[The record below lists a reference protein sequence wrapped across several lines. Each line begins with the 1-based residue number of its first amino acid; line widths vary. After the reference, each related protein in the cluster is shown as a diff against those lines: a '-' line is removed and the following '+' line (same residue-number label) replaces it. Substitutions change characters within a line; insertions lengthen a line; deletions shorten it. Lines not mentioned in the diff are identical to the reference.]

1 MFITK
6 TISHEAVDMA
16 TVIETYNADMENMLA
31 MDFLSSK
38 YQDEYFGESAAV
50 AANEATFE
58 EIKNKLSDIVGNA
71 LTRLRAYGSACY
83 AKAEKAAKA
92 AKAKV
97 TSKNE
102 ETETVVDF
110 EAFMEASGN
119 ESIISTTTAKLKAA
133 IDEALKALNGIAKGA
148 VKNAKDLATYIST
161 KCANLKEFISSKIS
175 SKNEDAE
182 ISIYSEAGDARLID
196 KLLSAVR
203 KGIDKCTNLGGA
215 ALEKAKGMLA
225 SVKPFAS
232 KMFHK
237 AYTAVVTLINKATQK
252 AQKAIS
258 SIKF

>member
-6 TISHEAVDMA
+6 TIRTEAPDMA
-16 TVIETYNADMENMLA
+16 TVIESFNADMENMLD
-31 MDFLSSK
+31 MDFLATK

-50 AANEATFE
+50 IANEATFE
-58 EIKNKLSDIVGNA
+58 EIKNKLSDIVSNA

-102 ETETVVDF
+102 DAIDF

-119 ESIISTTTAKLKAA
+119 ESIISTTTAKLKSAV
-133 IDEALKALNGIAKGA
+133 DEALKALNGIAKGA

-161 KCANLKEFISSKIS
+161 KWASLKEFISSKIS

-182 ISIYSEAGDARLID
+182 VSIYSEAGDERLID
-196 KLLSAVR
+196 KLLGAIR
-203 KGIDKCTNLGGA
+203 KGIDKCTSLGGA
-215 ALEKAKGMLA
+215 ALEKAKGMLG

-237 AYTAVVTLINKATQK
+237 AYAAVVTLINKATQK
-252 AQKAIS
+252 AQKVIS

>member
-6 TISHEAVDMA
+6 TIRTEAPDMA
-16 TVIETYNADMENMLA
+16 TVIESFNADMENMLA
-31 MDFLSSK
+31 MDFLATK

-50 AANEATFE
+50 VANEATFE
-58 EIKNKLSDIVGNA
+58 EIKNKLSDIVSNA

-102 ETETVVDF
+102 DAIDF

-119 ESIISTTTAKLKAA
+119 ESIISTTTAKLKSAV
-133 IDEALKALNGIAKGA
+133 DEALKALNGIAKGA

-161 KCANLKEFISSKIS
+161 KCTSLKEFISSKIS
-175 SKNEDAE
+175 SKNEDVE
-182 ISIYSEAGDARLID
+182 LSIYSEAGDERIID
-196 KLLSAVR
+196 KLLGAIR
-203 KGIDKCTNLGGA
+203 KGIDKCTSLGGA
-215 ALEKAKGMLA
+215 ALEKAKGMLG

-237 AYTAVVTLINKATQK
+237 AYAAVVTLINKATQK
-252 AQKAIS
+252 AQKVIS

>member
-6 TISHEAVDMA
+6 TIRTEAPDMA
-16 TVIETYNADMENMLA
+16 SVIESFNADMENMLA
-31 MDFLSSK
+31 MDFLATK

-50 AANEATFE
+50 IANEATFE
-58 EIKNKLSDIVGNA
+58 EIKNKLSDIVSNA

-102 ETETVVDF
+102 DAIDF

-119 ESIISTTTAKLKAA
+119 ESIISTTTAKLKSAV
-133 IDEALKALNGIAKGA
+133 DEALKALNGIAKGA

-161 KCANLKEFISSKIS
+161 KCASLKEFISSKIS
-175 SKNEDAE
+175 SKNEDVE
-182 ISIYSEAGDARLID
+182 LSIYSEAGDERIID
-196 KLLSAVR
+196 KLLGAIR
-203 KGIDKCTNLGGA
+203 KGIDKCTSLGGA
-215 ALEKAKGMLA
+215 ALEKAKGMLG

-237 AYTAVVTLINKATQK
+237 AYAAVVTLINKATQK
-252 AQKAIS
+252 AQKVIS

>member
-6 TISHEAVDMA
+6 TIRTEAPDMA
-16 TVIETYNADMENMLA
+16 TVIESFNADMENMLA
-31 MDFLSSK
+31 MDFLATK

-50 AANEATFE
+50 VANEATFE
-58 EIKNKLSDIVGNA
+58 EIKNKLSDIVSNA

-102 ETETVVDF
+102 DAIDF

-119 ESIISTTTAKLKAA
+119 ESIISTTTAKLKSAV
-133 IDEALKALNGIAKGA
+133 DEALKALNGIAKGA

-161 KCANLKEFISSKIS
+161 KCASLKEFISSKIS

-182 ISIYSEAGDARLID
+182 VSIYSEAGDERLID
-196 KLLSAVR
+196 KLLGAIR
-203 KGIDKCTNLGGA
+203 KGIDKCTSLGGA
-215 ALEKAKGMLA
+215 ALEKAKGMLG

-237 AYTAVVTLINKATQK
+237 AYAAVVTLINKATQK
-252 AQKAIS
+252 AQKVIS

>member
-6 TISHEAVDMA
+6 TIRTEAPDMA
-16 TVIETYNADMENMLA
+16 SVIESFNADMENMLA
-31 MDFLSSK
+31 MDFLATK

-50 AANEATFE
+50 IANEATFE
-58 EIKNKLSDIVGNA
+58 EIKNKLSDIVSNA

-102 ETETVVDF
+102 DAIDF

-119 ESIISTTTAKLKAA
+119 ESIISTTTAKLKSAV
-133 IDEALKALNGIAKGA
+133 DEALKALNGIAKGA

-161 KCANLKEFISSKIS
+161 KCASLKEFISSKIS

-182 ISIYSEAGDARLID
+182 VSIYSEAGDERLID
-196 KLLSAVR
+196 KLLGAIR
-203 KGIDKCTNLGGA
+203 KGIDKCTSLGGA
-215 ALEKAKGMLA
+215 ALEKAKGMLG

-237 AYTAVVTLINKATQK
+237 AYAAVVTLINKATQK
-252 AQKAIS
+252 AQKVIS

>member
-6 TISHEAVDMA
+6 TIRTEAPDMA
-16 TVIETYNADMENMLA
+16 TVIESFNADMENMLA
-31 MDFLSSK
+31 MDFLATK

-50 AANEATFE
+50 VANEATFE
-58 EIKNKLSDIVGNA
+58 EIKNKLSDIVSNA

-102 ETETVVDF
+102 DAIDF

-119 ESIISTTTAKLKAA
+119 ESIISTTTAKLKSAV
-133 IDEALKALNGIAKGA
+133 DEALKALNGIAKGA

-161 KCANLKEFISSKIS
+161 KCASLKEFISSKIS
-175 SKNEDAE
+175 SKNEDVE
-182 ISIYSEAGDARLID
+182 LSIYSEAGDERLID
-196 KLLSAVR
+196 KLLGAIR
-203 KGIDKCTNLGGA
+203 KGIDKCTSLGGA
-215 ALEKAKGMLA
+215 ALEKAKGMLG

-237 AYTAVVTLINKATQK
+237 AYAAVVTLINKATQK
-252 AQKAIS
+252 AQKVIS

>member
-6 TISHEAVDMA
+6 TIRTEAPDMA
-16 TVIETYNADMENMLA
+16 TVIESFNADMENMLA
-31 MDFLSSK
+31 MDFLATK

-50 AANEATFE
+50 IANEATFE
-58 EIKNKLSDIVGNA
+58 EIKNKLSDIVSNA

-83 AKAEKAAKA
+83 AKAEKAAKV

-102 ETETVVDF
+102 DAIDF

-119 ESIISTTTAKLKAA
+119 ESIISTTTAKLKSAV
-133 IDEALKALNGIAKGA
+133 DEALKALNGIAKGA

-161 KCANLKEFISSKIS
+161 KCASLKEFISSKIS

-182 ISIYSEAGDARLID
+182 VSIYSEAGDERLID
-196 KLLSAVR
+196 KLLGAIR
-203 KGIDKCTNLGGA
+203 KGIDKCTSLGGA
-215 ALEKAKGMLA
+215 ALEKAKGMLG

-237 AYTAVVTLINKATQK
+237 AYAAVVTLINKATQK
-252 AQKAIS
+252 AQKVIS

>member
-6 TISHEAVDMA
+6 TIRTEAPDMA
-16 TVIETYNADMENMLA
+16 TVIESFNADMENMLA
-31 MDFLSSK
+31 MDFLATK

-50 AANEATFE
+50 IANEATFE
-58 EIKNKLSDIVGNA
+58 EIKNKLSDIVSNA

-102 ETETVVDF
+102 DAIDF

-119 ESIISTTTAKLKAA
+119 ESIISTTTAKLKSAV
-133 IDEALKALNGIAKGA
+133 DEALKALNGIAKGA

-161 KCANLKEFISSKIS
+161 KCASLKEFISSKIS
-175 SKNEDAE
+175 SKNENVE
-182 ISIYSEAGDARLID
+182 LSIYSEAGDERLID
-196 KLLSAVR
+196 KLLGAIR
-203 KGIDKCTNLGGA
+203 KGIDKCTSLGGA
-215 ALEKAKGMLA
+215 ALEKAKGMLG

-237 AYTAVVTLINKATQK
+237 AYAAVVTLINKATQK
-252 AQKAIS
+252 AQKVIS

>member
-6 TISHEAVDMA
+6 TIRTEAPDMA
-16 TVIETYNADMENMLA
+16 TVIESFNADMENMLA
-31 MDFLSSK
+31 MDFLATK

-50 AANEATFE
+50 IANEATFE
-58 EIKNKLSDIVGNA
+58 EIKNKLSDIVSNA

-102 ETETVVDF
+102 DAIDF

-119 ESIISTTTAKLKAA
+119 ESIISTTTAKLKSAV
-133 IDEALKALNGIAKGA
+133 DEALKALNGIAKGA

-161 KCANLKEFISSKIS
+161 KCASLKEFISSKIS

-182 ISIYSEAGDARLID
+182 VSIYSEAGDERLID
-196 KLLSAVR
+196 KLLGAIR
-203 KGIDKCTNLGGA
+203 KGIDKCTSLGGT
-215 ALEKAKGMLA
+215 ALEKAKGMLG

-237 AYTAVVTLINKATQK
+237 AYAAVVTLINKATQK
-252 AQKAIS
+252 AQKVIS

>member
-6 TISHEAVDMA
+6 TIRTEAPDMA
-16 TVIETYNADMENMLA
+16 TVIESFNVDMENMLA
-31 MDFLSSK
+31 MDFLATK

-50 AANEATFE
+50 IANEATFE
-58 EIKNKLSDIVGNA
+58 EIKNKLSDIVSNA

-102 ETETVVDF
+102 DAIDF

-119 ESIISTTTAKLKAA
+119 ESIISTTTAKLKSAV
-133 IDEALKALNGIAKGA
+133 DEALKALNGIAKGA

-161 KCANLKEFISSKIS
+161 KCASLKEFISSKIS

-182 ISIYSEAGDARLID
+182 VSIYSEAGDERIID
-196 KLLSAVR
+196 KLLGAIR
-203 KGIDKCTNLGGA
+203 KGIDKCTSLGGA
-215 ALEKAKGMLA
+215 ALEKAKGMLG

-237 AYTAVVTLINKATQK
+237 AYAAVVTLINKATQK
-252 AQKAIS
+252 AQKVIS

>member
-6 TISHEAVDMA
+6 TIRTEAPDMA
-16 TVIETYNADMENMLA
+16 SVIESFNADMENMLA
-31 MDFLSSK
+31 MDFLATK

-50 AANEATFE
+50 VANEATFE
-58 EIKNKLSDIVGNA
+58 EIKNKLSDIVSNA

-102 ETETVVDF
+102 DAIDF

-119 ESIISTTTAKLKAA
+119 ESIISTTTAKLKSAV
-133 IDEALKALNGIAKGA
+133 DEALKALNGIAKGA

-161 KCANLKEFISSKIS
+161 KCASLKEFISSKIS
-175 SKNEDAE
+175 SKNEDVE
-182 ISIYSEAGDARLID
+182 MSIYSEAGDERIID
-196 KLLSAVR
+196 KLLGAIR
-203 KGIDKCTNLGGA
+203 KGIDKCTSLGGA
-215 ALEKAKGMLA
+215 ALEKAKGMLG

-237 AYTAVVTLINKATQK
+237 AYAAVVTLINKATQK
-252 AQKAIS
+252 AQKVIS

>member
-6 TISHEAVDMA
+6 TIRTEAPDMA
-16 TVIETYNADMENMLA
+16 SVIESFNADMENMLA

-97 TSKNE
+97 SSKNE
-102 ETETVVDF
+102 ETVVDF

-119 ESIISTTTAKLKAA
+119 ESIISTTTAKLKTA

-175 SKNEDAE
+175 SKNEDVE
-182 ISIYSEAGDARLID
+182 MSIYSEAGDERLID
-196 KLLSAVR
+196 KLLGAIR

-215 ALEKAKGMLA
+215 ALEKAKGLLG

-232 KMFHK
+232 KIFHK
-237 AYTAVVTLINKATQK
+237 AYTAIVTLINKATQK
-252 AQKAIS
+252 AQKVIS

>member
-6 TISHEAVDMA
+6 TIRTEAPDMT
-16 TVIETYNADMENMLA
+16 TVIESFNADMENMLA
-31 MDFLSSK
+31 MDFLATK

-50 AANEATFE
+50 IANEATFE
-58 EIKNKLSDIVGNA
+58 EIKNKLSDIVSNA

-102 ETETVVDF
+102 DAIDF

-119 ESIISTTTAKLKAA
+119 ESIISTTTAKLKSAV
-133 IDEALKALNGIAKGA
+133 DEALKALNGIAKGA

-161 KCANLKEFISSKIS
+161 KCASLKEFISSKIS
-175 SKNEDAE
+175 SKNEDVE
-182 ISIYSEAGDARLID
+182 LSIYSEAGDERLID
-196 KLLSAVR
+196 KLLGAIR
-203 KGIDKCTNLGGA
+203 KGIDKCTSLGGA
-215 ALEKAKGMLA
+215 ALEKAKGMLG

-237 AYTAVVTLINKATQK
+237 AYAAVVTLINKATQK
-252 AQKAIS
+252 AQKVIS

>member
-6 TISHEAVDMA
+6 TIRTEAPDMA
-16 TVIETYNADMENMLA
+16 TVIESFNADMENMLA
-31 MDFLSSK
+31 MDFLATK

-50 AANEATFE
+50 VANEATFE
-58 EIKNKLSDIVGNA
+58 EIKNKLSDIVSNA

-102 ETETVVDF
+102 DAIDF

-119 ESIISTTTAKLKAA
+119 ESIISTTTAKLKSAV
-133 IDEALKALNGIAKGA
+133 DEALKALNGIAKGA

-161 KCANLKEFISSKIS
+161 KCASLKEFISSKIS

-182 ISIYSEAGDARLID
+182 LSIYSEAGDERLID
-196 KLLSAVR
+196 KLLGAIR
-203 KGIDKCTNLGGA
+203 KGIDKCTSLGGA
-215 ALEKAKGMLA
+215 ALEKAKGMLG

-237 AYTAVVTLINKATQK
+237 AYAAVVTLINKATQK
-252 AQKAIS
+252 AQKVIS

>member
-6 TISHEAVDMA
+6 TISTEAPDMA
-16 TVIETYNADMENMLA
+16 TVIESFNADMENMLA
-31 MDFLSSK
+31 MDFLATK

-50 AANEATFE
+50 VANEATFE
-58 EIKNKLSDIVGNA
+58 EIKNKLSDIVSNA

-102 ETETVVDF
+102 DAIDF

-119 ESIISTTTAKLKAA
+119 ESIISTTTAKLKSAV
-133 IDEALKALNGIAKGA
+133 DEALKALNGIAKGA

-161 KCANLKEFISSKIS
+161 KCASLKEFISSKIS

-182 ISIYSEAGDARLID
+182 VSIYSEAGDERLID
-196 KLLSAVR
+196 KLLGAIR
-203 KGIDKCTNLGGA
+203 KGIDKCTSLGGA
-215 ALEKAKGMLA
+215 ALEKAKGMLG

-237 AYTAVVTLINKATQK
+237 AYAAVVTLINKATQK
-252 AQKAIS
+252 AQKVIS

>member
-6 TISHEAVDMA
+6 TIRTEAPDMA
-16 TVIETYNADMENMLA
+16 TVIESFNADMENMLA
-31 MDFLSSK
+31 MDFLATK

-50 AANEATFE
+50 IANEATFE
-58 EIKNKLSDIVGNA
+58 EIKNKLSDIVSNA

-102 ETETVVDF
+102 DAIDF

-119 ESIISTTTAKLKAA
+119 ESIISTTTAKLKSAV
-133 IDEALKALNGIAKGA
+133 DEALKALNGIAKGA
-148 VKNAKDLATYIST
+148 VKNAKDLATYINT
-161 KCANLKEFISSKIS
+161 KCASLKEFISSKIS
-175 SKNEDAE
+175 SKNEDVE
-182 ISIYSEAGDARLID
+182 LSIYSEAGDERIID
-196 KLLSAVR
+196 KLLGAIR
-203 KGIDKCTNLGGA
+203 KGIDKCTSLGGA
-215 ALEKAKGMLA
+215 ALEKAKGMLG

-237 AYTAVVTLINKATQK
+237 AYAAVVTLINKATQK
-252 AQKAIS
+252 AQKVIS

>member
-6 TISHEAVDMA
+6 TIRTEAPDMA
-16 TVIETYNADMENMLA
+16 TVIESFNADMENMLA
-31 MDFLSSK
+31 MDFLATK

-50 AANEATFE
+50 IANEATFE
-58 EIKNKLSDIVGNA
+58 EIKNKLSDIVSNA

-102 ETETVVDF
+102 DAIDF

-119 ESIISTTTAKLKAA
+119 ESIISTTTAKLKSAV
-133 IDEALKALNGIAKGA
+133 DEALKALNGIAKGA
-148 VKNAKDLATYIST
+148 VKSAKDLATYIST
-161 KCANLKEFISSKIS
+161 KCASLKEFISSKIS
-175 SKNEDAE
+175 SKNEDVE
-182 ISIYSEAGDARLID
+182 LSIYSEAGDERIID
-196 KLLSAVR
+196 KLLGAIR
-203 KGIDKCTNLGGA
+203 KGIDKCTSLGGA
-215 ALEKAKGMLA
+215 ALEKAKGMLG

-237 AYTAVVTLINKATQK
+237 AYAAVVTLINKATQK
-252 AQKAIS
+252 AQKVIS

>member
-6 TISHEAVDMA
+6 TIHTEAPDMA
-16 TVIETYNADMENMLA
+16 TVIESFNADMENMLA
-31 MDFLSSK
+31 MDFLATK

-50 AANEATFE
+50 IANEATFE
-58 EIKNKLSDIVGNA
+58 EIKNKLSDIVSNA

-102 ETETVVDF
+102 DAIDF

-119 ESIISTTTAKLKAA
+119 ESIISTTTAKLKSAV
-133 IDEALKALNGIAKGA
+133 DEALKALNGIAKGA

-161 KCANLKEFISSKIS
+161 KCASLKEFISSKIS

-182 ISIYSEAGDARLID
+182 VSIYSEAGDERIID
-196 KLLSAVR
+196 KLLGAIR
-203 KGIDKCTNLGGA
+203 KGIDKCTSLGGA
-215 ALEKAKGMLA
+215 ALEKAKGMLG

-237 AYTAVVTLINKATQK
+237 AYAAVVTLINKATQK
-252 AQKAIS
+252 AQKVIS

>member
-1 MFITK
+1 
-6 TISHEAVDMA
+6 MA
-16 TVIETYNADMENMLA
+16 TVIESFNADMENMLA
-31 MDFLSSK
+31 MDFLATK

-50 AANEATFE
+50 VANEATFE
-58 EIKNKLSDIVGNA
+58 EIKNKLSDIVSNA

-102 ETETVVDF
+102 DAIDF

-119 ESIISTTTAKLKAA
+119 ESIISTTTAKLKSAV
-133 IDEALKALNGIAKGA
+133 DEALKALNGIAKGA

-161 KCANLKEFISSKIS
+161 KCASLKEFISSKIS

-182 ISIYSEAGDARLID
+182 VSIYSEAGDERIID
-196 KLLSAVR
+196 KLLGAIR
-203 KGIDKCTNLGGA
+203 KGIDKCTSLGGA
-215 ALEKAKGMLA
+215 ALEKAKGMLG

-237 AYTAVVTLINKATQK
+237 AYAAVVTLINKATQK
-252 AQKAIS
+252 AQKVIS

>member
-6 TISHEAVDMA
+6 TIRTEAPDMA
-16 TVIETYNADMENMLA
+16 TVIESFNADMENMLA
-31 MDFLSSK
+31 MDFLATK

-50 AANEATFE
+50 VANEATFE
-58 EIKNKLSDIVGNA
+58 EIKNKLSDIVSNA

-102 ETETVVDF
+102 DAIEF

-119 ESIISTTTAKLKAA
+119 ESIISTTTAKLKSAV
-133 IDEALKALNGIAKGA
+133 DEALKALNGIAKGA

-161 KCANLKEFISSKIS
+161 KCASLKEFISSKIS

-182 ISIYSEAGDARLID
+182 VSIYSEAGDERLID
-196 KLLSAVR
+196 KLLGAIR
-203 KGIDKCTNLGGA
+203 KGIDKCTSLGGA
-215 ALEKAKGMLA
+215 ALEKAKGMLG

-237 AYTAVVTLINKATQK
+237 AYAAVVTLINKATQK
-252 AQKAIS
+252 AQKVIS

>member
-6 TISHEAVDMA
+6 TIRTEAPDMA
-16 TVIETYNADMENMLA
+16 AVIESFNADMENMLA
-31 MDFLSSK
+31 MDFLATK

-50 AANEATFE
+50 IANEATFE
-58 EIKNKLSDIVGNA
+58 EIKNKLSDIVSNA

-102 ETETVVDF
+102 DAIDF

-119 ESIISTTTAKLKAA
+119 ENIISTTTAKLKSAV
-133 IDEALKALNGIAKGA
+133 DEALKALNGIAKGA

-161 KCANLKEFISSKIS
+161 KCASLKEFISSKIS
-175 SKNEDAE
+175 SKNEDVE
-182 ISIYSEAGDARLID
+182 LSIYSEAGDERLID
-196 KLLSAVR
+196 KLLGAIR
-203 KGIDKCTNLGGA
+203 KGIDKCTSLGGA
-215 ALEKAKGMLA
+215 ALEKAKGMLG

-237 AYTAVVTLINKATQK
+237 AYAAVVTLINKATQK
-252 AQKAIS
+252 AQKVIS

>member
-6 TISHEAVDMA
+6 TIRTEAPDMA
-16 TVIETYNADMENMLA
+16 TVIESFNADMENMLA
-31 MDFLSSK
+31 MDFLATK

-50 AANEATFE
+50 IANEATFE
-58 EIKNKLSDIVGNA
+58 EIKNKLSDIVSNA

-102 ETETVVDF
+102 DAIDF

-119 ESIISTTTAKLKAA
+119 ESIISTTTAKLKSAV
-133 IDEALKALNGIAKGA
+133 DEALKALNGIAKGA

-161 KCANLKEFISSKIS
+161 KCASLKEFISSKIS

-182 ISIYSEAGDARLID
+182 VSIYTEAGDERIID
-196 KLLSAVR
+196 KLLGAIR
-203 KGIDKCTNLGGA
+203 KGIDKCTSLGGA
-215 ALEKAKGMLA
+215 ALEKAKGMLG

-237 AYTAVVTLINKATQK
+237 AYAAVVTLINKATQK
-252 AQKAIS
+252 AQKVIS

>member
-6 TISHEAVDMA
+6 TIRTEAPDMA
-16 TVIETYNADMENMLA
+16 SVIESFNADMENMLA
-31 MDFLSSK
+31 MDFLATK

-50 AANEATFE
+50 IANEATFE
-58 EIKNKLSDIVGNA
+58 EIKNKLSDIVSNA

-102 ETETVVDF
+102 DAIDF

-119 ESIISTTTAKLKAA
+119 ESIISTTTAKLKSAV
-133 IDEALKALNGIAKGA
+133 DEALKALNGIAKGA

-161 KCANLKEFISSKIS
+161 KCASLKEFISSKIS

-182 ISIYSEAGDARLID
+182 VSIYSEAGDERIID
-196 KLLSAVR
+196 KLLGAIR
-203 KGIDKCTNLGGA
+203 KGIDKCTSLGGA
-215 ALEKAKGMLA
+215 ALEKAKGMLG
-225 SVKPFAS
+225 SVKPFTS

-237 AYTAVVTLINKATQK
+237 AYAAVVTLINKATQK
-252 AQKAIS
+252 AQKVIS

>member
-6 TISHEAVDMA
+6 TIRTEAPDMA
-16 TVIETYNADMENMLA
+16 TVIESFNADMENMLA
-31 MDFLSSK
+31 MDFLATK

-50 AANEATFE
+50 IANEATFE
-58 EIKNKLSDIVGNA
+58 EIKNKLSDIVSNA

-83 AKAEKAAKA
+83 AKAEKAAKD

-102 ETETVVDF
+102 DAIDF

-119 ESIISTTTAKLKAA
+119 ESIISTTTAKLKSAV
-133 IDEALKALNGIAKGA
+133 DEALKALNGIAKGA

-161 KCANLKEFISSKIS
+161 KCASLKEFISSKIS
-175 SKNEDAE
+175 SKNEDVE
-182 ISIYSEAGDARLID
+182 LSIYSEAGDERLID
-196 KLLSAVR
+196 KLLGAIR
-203 KGIDKCTNLGGA
+203 KGIDKCTSLGGA
-215 ALEKAKGMLA
+215 ALEKAKGMLG

-237 AYTAVVTLINKATQK
+237 AYAAVVTLINKATQK
-252 AQKAIS
+252 AQKVIS

>member
-6 TISHEAVDMA
+6 TIRTEAPDMA
-16 TVIETYNADMENMLA
+16 TVIESFNADMENMLD
-31 MDFLSSK
+31 MDFLATK

-50 AANEATFE
+50 IANEATFE
-58 EIKNKLSDIVGNA
+58 EIKNKLSDIVSNA

-102 ETETVVDF
+102 DAIDF

-119 ESIISTTTAKLKAA
+119 ESIISTTTAKLKSAV
-133 IDEALKALNGIAKGA
+133 DEALKALNGIAKGA

-161 KCANLKEFISSKIS
+161 KCASLKEFISSKIS

-182 ISIYSEAGDARLID
+182 VSIYSEAGDERLID
-196 KLLSAVR
+196 KLLGAIR
-203 KGIDKCTNLGGA
+203 KGIDKCTSLGGA
-215 ALEKAKGMLA
+215 ALEKAKGMLG

-237 AYTAVVTLINKATQK
+237 AYAAVVTLINKATQK
-252 AQKAIS
+252 AQKVIS

>member
-6 TISHEAVDMA
+6 TIRTEAPDMA
-16 TVIETYNADMENMLA
+16 SVIESFNADMENMLA
-31 MDFLSSK
+31 MDFLATK

-50 AANEATFE
+50 IANEATFE
-58 EIKNKLSDIVGNA
+58 EIKNKLSDIVSNA

-102 ETETVVDF
+102 DAIDF

-119 ESIISTTTAKLKAA
+119 ESIISTTTAKLKTA

-175 SKNEDAE
+175 SKNEDVE
-182 ISIYSEAGDARLID
+182 MSIYSEAGDERLID

-215 ALEKAKGMLA
+215 ALEKAKGLLG

-232 KMFHK
+232 KIFHK

-252 AQKAIS
+252 AQKVIS

>member
-6 TISHEAVDMA
+6 TIRTEAPDMA
-16 TVIETYNADMENMLA
+16 TVIESFNADMENMLA
-31 MDFLSSK
+31 MDFLATK

-50 AANEATFE
+50 VANEATFE
-58 EIKNKLSDIVGNA
+58 EIKNKLSDIVSNA

-83 AKAEKAAKA
+83 AKAEKAAKV

-102 ETETVVDF
+102 DAIDF

-119 ESIISTTTAKLKAA
+119 ESIISTTTAKLKSAV
-133 IDEALKALNGIAKGA
+133 DEALKALNGIAKGA

-161 KCANLKEFISSKIS
+161 KCASLKEFISSKIS

-182 ISIYSEAGDARLID
+182 VYIYSEAGDERLID
-196 KLLSAVR
+196 KLLGAIR
-203 KGIDKCTNLGGA
+203 KGIDKCTSLGGA
-215 ALEKAKGMLA
+215 ALEKAKGMLG

-237 AYTAVVTLINKATQK
+237 AYAAVVTLINKATQK
-252 AQKAIS
+252 AQKVIS

>member
-6 TISHEAVDMA
+6 TIRTEAPDMA
-16 TVIETYNADMENMLA
+16 TVIESFNADMENMLA
-31 MDFLSSK
+31 MDFLATK

-50 AANEATFE
+50 IANEATFE
-58 EIKNKLSDIVGNA
+58 EIKNKLSDIVSNA

-102 ETETVVDF
+102 DAIDF

-119 ESIISTTTAKLKAA
+119 ESIISTTTVKLKSAV
-133 IDEALKALNGIAKGA
+133 DEALKALNGIAKGA

-161 KCANLKEFISSKIS
+161 KCASLKEFISSKIS
-175 SKNEDAE
+175 SKNEDVE
-182 ISIYSEAGDARLID
+182 LSIYSEAGDERLID
-196 KLLSAVR
+196 KLLGAIR
-203 KGIDKCTNLGGA
+203 KGIDKCTSLGGA
-215 ALEKAKGMLA
+215 ALEKAKGMLG

-237 AYTAVVTLINKATQK
+237 AYAAVVTLINKATQK
-252 AQKAIS
+252 AQKVIS

>member
-6 TISHEAVDMA
+6 TIRTEAPDMA
-16 TVIETYNADMENMLA
+16 TVIESFNADMENMLA
-31 MDFLSSK
+31 MDFLATK

-50 AANEATFE
+50 IANEATFE
-58 EIKNKLSDIVGNA
+58 EIKNKLSDIVSNA

-102 ETETVVDF
+102 DAIDF

-119 ESIISTTTAKLKAA
+119 ESIISTTTAKLKSAV
-133 IDEALKALNGIAKGA
+133 DEALKALNGIAKGA

-161 KCANLKEFISSKIS
+161 KCASLKEFISSKIS

-182 ISIYSEAGDARLID
+182 VSIYSEAGDERLID
-196 KLLSAVR
+196 KLLGAIR
-203 KGIDKCTNLGGA
+203 KGIDKCTSLGGA

-237 AYTAVVTLINKATQK
+237 AYAAVVTLINKATQK
-252 AQKAIS
+252 AQKVIS

>member
-6 TISHEAVDMA
+6 TTRTEAPDMA
-16 TVIETYNADMENMLA
+16 TVIESFNADMENMLA
-31 MDFLSSK
+31 MDFLATK

-50 AANEATFE
+50 IANEATFE
-58 EIKNKLSDIVGNA
+58 EIKNKLSDIVSNA

-102 ETETVVDF
+102 DAIDF

-119 ESIISTTTAKLKAA
+119 ESIISTTTAKLKSAV
-133 IDEALKALNGIAKGA
+133 DEALKALNGIAKGA

-161 KCANLKEFISSKIS
+161 KCASLKEFISSKIS

-182 ISIYSEAGDARLID
+182 VSIYSEAGDERIID
-196 KLLSAVR
+196 KLLGAIR
-203 KGIDKCTNLGGA
+203 KGIDKCTSLGGA
-215 ALEKAKGMLA
+215 ALEKAKGMLG

-237 AYTAVVTLINKATQK
+237 AYAAVVTLINKATQK
-252 AQKAIS
+252 AQKVIS

>member
-6 TISHEAVDMA
+6 TIRTEAPDMA
-16 TVIETYNADMENMLA
+16 TVIESFNADMENMLA
-31 MDFLSSK
+31 MDFLATK

-50 AANEATFE
+50 IANEATFE
-58 EIKNKLSDIVGNA
+58 EIKNKLSDIVSNA

-102 ETETVVDF
+102 DAIDF

-119 ESIISTTTAKLKAA
+119 ESIISTTTAKLKSAV
-133 IDEALKALNGIAKGA
+133 DEALKALNGIAKGA

-161 KCANLKEFISSKIS
+161 KCASLKEFISSKIS

-182 ISIYSEAGDARLID
+182 VSIYSEAGDERLID
-196 KLLSAVR
+196 KLLGAIR
-203 KGIDKCTNLGGA
+203 KGIDKCTSLGGA
-215 ALEKAKGMLA
+215 ALEKAKGMLG

-237 AYTAVVTLINKATQK
+237 AYAAVVTLINKATQK
-252 AQKAIS
+252 AQKVIS

>member
-6 TISHEAVDMA
+6 TIRTEAPDMA
-16 TVIETYNADMENMLA
+16 SVIESFNADMENMLA
-31 MDFLSSK
+31 MDFLATK

-50 AANEATFE
+50 VANEATFE
-58 EIKNKLSDIVGNA
+58 EIKNKLSDIVSNA

-102 ETETVVDF
+102 DAIDF

-119 ESIISTTTAKLKAA
+119 ESIISTTTAKLKSAV
-133 IDEALKALNGIAKGA
+133 DEALKALNGIAKGA

-161 KCANLKEFISSKIS
+161 KCASLKEFISSKIS

-182 ISIYSEAGDARLID
+182 VSIYSEAGDERLID
-196 KLLSAVR
+196 KLLGAIR
-203 KGIDKCTNLGGA
+203 KGIDKCTSLGGA
-215 ALEKAKGMLA
+215 ALEKAKGMLG

-237 AYTAVVTLINKATQK
+237 AYAAVITLINKATQK
-252 AQKAIS
+252 AQKVIS

>member
-6 TISHEAVDMA
+6 TIRTEAPDMA
-16 TVIETYNADMENMLA
+16 SVIESFNADMENMLA
-31 MDFLSSK
+31 MDFLATK

-50 AANEATFE
+50 VANEATFE
-58 EIKNKLSDIVGNA
+58 EIKNKLSDIVSNA

-102 ETETVVDF
+102 DAIDF

-119 ESIISTTTAKLKAA
+119 ESIISTTTAKLKSAV
-133 IDEALKALNGIAKGA
+133 DEALKALNGIAKGA

-161 KCANLKEFISSKIS
+161 KCASLKEFISSKIS

-182 ISIYSEAGDARLID
+182 VSIYSEAGDERLID
-196 KLLSAVR
+196 KLLGAIR
-203 KGIDKCTNLGGA
+203 KGIDKCTSLGGA
-215 ALEKAKGMLA
+215 ALEKAKGMLG

-237 AYTAVVTLINKATQK
+237 AYAAVVTLINKATQK
-252 AQKAIS
+252 AQKVIS

>member
-6 TISHEAVDMA
+6 TIRTEAPDMA
-16 TVIETYNADMENMLA
+16 TVIESFNADMENMLA
-31 MDFLSSK
+31 MDFLATK

-50 AANEATFE
+50 IANEATFE
-58 EIKNKLSDIVGNA
+58 EIKNKLSDIVSNA

-102 ETETVVDF
+102 DAIDF
-110 EAFMEASGN
+110 EVFMEASGN
-119 ESIISTTTAKLKAA
+119 ESIISTTTAKLKSAV
-133 IDEALKALNGIAKGA
+133 DEALKALNGIAKGA

-161 KCANLKEFISSKIS
+161 KCASLKEFISSKIS
-175 SKNEDAE
+175 SKNEDVE
-182 ISIYSEAGDARLID
+182 LSIYSEAGDERIID
-196 KLLSAVR
+196 KLLGAIR
-203 KGIDKCTNLGGA
+203 KGIDKCTSLGGA
-215 ALEKAKGMLA
+215 ALEKAKGMLG

-237 AYTAVVTLINKATQK
+237 AYAAVVTLINKATQK
-252 AQKAIS
+252 AQKVIS

>member
-1 MFITK
+1 MFLTK
-6 TISHEAVDMA
+6 TIRTEAPDMA
-16 TVIETYNADMENMLA
+16 SVIESFNADMENMLA
-31 MDFLSSK
+31 MDFLATK

-50 AANEATFE
+50 IANEATFE
-58 EIKNKLSDIVGNA
+58 EIKNKLSDIVSNA

-102 ETETVVDF
+102 DAIDF

-119 ESIISTTTAKLKAA
+119 ESIISTTTAKLKSAV
-133 IDEALKALNGIAKGA
+133 DEALKALNGIAKGA

-161 KCANLKEFISSKIS
+161 KCASLKEFISSKIS

-182 ISIYSEAGDARLID
+182 VSIYSEAGDERLID
-196 KLLSAVR
+196 KLLGAIR
-203 KGIDKCTNLGGA
+203 KGIDKCTSLGGA
-215 ALEKAKGMLA
+215 ALEKAKGMLG

-237 AYTAVVTLINKATQK
+237 AYAAVVTLINKATQK
-252 AQKAIS
+252 AQKVIS

>member
-6 TISHEAVDMA
+6 TIRTEAPDMA
-16 TVIETYNADMENMLA
+16 SVIESFNADMENMLA
-31 MDFLSSK
+31 MDFLATK

-50 AANEATFE
+50 IANEATFE
-58 EIKNKLSDIVGNA
+58 EIKNKLSDIVSNT

-102 ETETVVDF
+102 DAIDF

-119 ESIISTTTAKLKAA
+119 ESIISTTTAKLKSAV
-133 IDEALKALNGIAKGA
+133 DEALKALNGIAKGA

-161 KCANLKEFISSKIS
+161 KCASLKEFISSKIS

-182 ISIYSEAGDARLID
+182 VSIYSEAGDERLID
-196 KLLSAVR
+196 KLLGAIR
-203 KGIDKCTNLGGA
+203 KGIDKCTSLGGA
-215 ALEKAKGMLA
+215 ALEKAKGMLG

-237 AYTAVVTLINKATQK
+237 AYAAVVTLINKATQK
-252 AQKAIS
+252 AQKVIS

>member
-6 TISHEAVDMA
+6 TIRTEAPDMA
-16 TVIETYNADMENMLA
+16 TVIESFNADMENMLA
-31 MDFLSSK
+31 MDFLATK

-50 AANEATFE
+50 IANEATFE
-58 EIKNKLSDIVGNA
+58 EIKNKLSDIVSNA

-102 ETETVVDF
+102 DAIDF

-119 ESIISTTTAKLKAA
+119 ESIISTTTAKLKSAV
-133 IDEALKALNGIAKGA
+133 DEALKALNGIAKGA

-161 KCANLKEFISSKIS
+161 KCASLKEFISSKIS

-182 ISIYSEAGDARLID
+182 VSIYSEAGDERLID
-196 KLLSAVR
+196 KLLGAIR
-203 KGIDKCTNLGGA
+203 KGIDKCTSLGGA
-215 ALEKAKGMLA
+215 ALEKAKGMLG

-237 AYTAVVTLINKATQK
+237 AYAAAVTLINKATQK
-252 AQKAIS
+252 AQKVIS

>member
-6 TISHEAVDMA
+6 TIRTEAPDMA
-16 TVIETYNADMENMLA
+16 SVIESFNADMENMLA
-31 MDFLSSK
+31 MDFLATK

-50 AANEATFE
+50 IANEATFE
-58 EIKNKLSDIVGNA
+58 EIKNKLSDIVSNA

-102 ETETVVDF
+102 DAIDF

-119 ESIISTTTAKLKAA
+119 ESIISTTTAKLKSAV
-133 IDEALKALNGIAKGA
+133 DEALKALNGIAKGA

-161 KCANLKEFISSKIS
+161 KCASLKEFISSKIS
-175 SKNEDAE
+175 SKNEDVE
-182 ISIYSEAGDARLID
+182 LSIYSEAGDERLID
-196 KLLSAVR
+196 KLLGAIR
-203 KGIDKCTNLGGA
+203 KGIDKCTSLGGA
-215 ALEKAKGMLA
+215 ALEKAKGMLG

-237 AYTAVVTLINKATQK
+237 AYAAVVALINKATQK
-252 AQKAIS
+252 AQKVIS

>member
-6 TISHEAVDMA
+6 TIRTEAPDMA
-16 TVIETYNADMENMLA
+16 TVIESFNADMENMLA
-31 MDFLSSK
+31 MDFLATK

-50 AANEATFE
+50 VANEATFE
-58 EIKNKLSDIVGNA
+58 EIKNKLSDIVSNA

-102 ETETVVDF
+102 DAIDF

-119 ESIISTTTAKLKAA
+119 ESIISTTTAKLKSAV
-133 IDEALKALNGIAKGA
+133 DEALKALNGIAKGV

-161 KCANLKEFISSKIS
+161 KCASLKEFISSKIS
-175 SKNEDAE
+175 SKNEDVE
-182 ISIYSEAGDARLID
+182 LSIYSEAGDERLID
-196 KLLSAVR
+196 KLLGAIR
-203 KGIDKCTNLGGA
+203 KGIDKCTSLGGA
-215 ALEKAKGMLA
+215 ALEKAKGMLG

-237 AYTAVVTLINKATQK
+237 AYAAVVTLINKATQK
-252 AQKAIS
+252 AQKVIS

>member
-6 TISHEAVDMA
+6 TIRTEAPDMA
-16 TVIETYNADMENMLA
+16 TVIESFNADMENMLA
-31 MDFLSSK
+31 MDFLATK

-50 AANEATFE
+50 IANEATFE
-58 EIKNKLSDIVGNA
+58 EIKNKLSDIVSNA

-102 ETETVVDF
+102 DAIDF

-119 ESIISTTTAKLKAA
+119 ESIISTTTAKLKSAV
-133 IDEALKALNGIAKGA
+133 DEALKALNGIAKGA
-148 VKNAKDLATYIST
+148 VKNAKDLSTYIST
-161 KCANLKEFISSKIS
+161 KCASLKEFISSKIS

-182 ISIYSEAGDARLID
+182 VSIYSEAGDERLID
-196 KLLSAVR
+196 KLLGAIR
-203 KGIDKCTNLGGA
+203 KGIDKCTSLGGA
-215 ALEKAKGMLA
+215 ALEKAKGMLG

-237 AYTAVVTLINKATQK
+237 AYAAVVTLINKATQK
-252 AQKAIS
+252 AQKVIS